1 MEKKAV
7 IQHLITHLEA
17 ELAALP
23 ARGGPVQ
30 VESPR
35 RAEIESLIVMY
46 RFLPSRAYAP
56 SDPIIP
62 TSLVTL
68 KVRDTVSYAFVA
80 PRGGGFFTT
89 VGGTPLQVVS
99 PQSPLGEALLGRKT
113 GDRVSIEVRGELR
126 DYEIIASA

>member
-7 IQHLITHLEA
+7 IQHLISRLEA

-46 RFLPSRAYAP
+46 RFLPSRTYAAD
-56 SDPIIP
+56 DPIIP
-62 TSLVTL
+62 TSLVSL
-68 KVRDTVSYAFVA
+68 KVRDTISYAFLA
-80 PRGGGFFTT
+80 PRGGGYIT
-89 VGGTPLQVVS
+89 VVDGVPLQVVT
-99 PQSPLGEALLGRKT
+99 PHSPLGEALLGKKT
-113 GDRVSIEVRGELR
+113 GERVALEVRGELR
-126 DYEIIASA
+126 DYEIISSA